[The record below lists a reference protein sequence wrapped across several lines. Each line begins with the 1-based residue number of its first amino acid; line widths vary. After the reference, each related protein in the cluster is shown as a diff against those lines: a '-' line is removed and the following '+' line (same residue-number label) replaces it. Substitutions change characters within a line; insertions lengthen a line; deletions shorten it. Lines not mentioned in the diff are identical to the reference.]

1 MNFIVWFDGGLTAF
15 LADAVLKIVITDL
28 SSSYV
33 TGPSHMS
40 LYVRPHKGSTLSQWS
55 LGNGTPVTSK
65 GGDYFVFYSHGL
77 QASAWQFWIE
87 VQVGFPS
94 TAGITGQVPRWQLA
108 SIKYLGSV
116 CCLHRARKLT
126 AFLCQVLEEQPEG
139 VVTVA
144 IAAHYFSG
152 EDKRSSQLDALKEKF
167 PDWTFPSAWV
177 CTYDLYAF

>member
-1 MNFIVWFDGGLTAF
+1 MSVFKVIKGMNFIVWFGWWLAF
-15 LADAVLKIVITDL
+15 LVDAVLRIVITDL

-87 VQVGFPS
+87 VQVGISQHCWLHWSASQVVVGKYQILGISILPS
-94 TAGITGQVPRWQLA
+94 
-108 SIKYLGSV
+108 
-116 CCLHRARKLT
+116 
-126 AFLCQVLEEQPEG
+126 
-139 VVTVA
+139 
-144 IAAHYFSG
+144 
-152 EDKRSSQLDALKEKF
+152 
-167 PDWTFPSAWV
+167 PS
-177 CTYDLYAF
+177 